1 MCLYMHPVHIDALFI
16 THEADEEAF
25 VTTLA
30 TLTKLE
36 FTLKHHMTGC
46 TSAKKKFEAMLE

>member
-1 MCLYMHPVHIDALFI
+1 MPLMFI

-25 VTTLA
+25 VTTLE

-36 FTLKHHMTGC
+36 FTLKHHMAGC

>member
-1 MCLYMHPVHIDALFI
+1 MCLYMHPVHIDAPNVY
-16 THEADEEAF
+16 HKADEEAF
-25 VTTLA
+25 VTMLA

>member
-1 MCLYMHPVHIDALFI
+1 MHPVHIDAPNVY
-16 THEADEEAF
+16 HKADEEAF
-25 VTTLA
+25 VTMLA